1 MTSLSVKDLI
11 SHRAFCF
18 SQKAVDV
25 GIQGYSLTID
35 ILKV

>member
-25 GIQGYSLTID
+25 GIQYSLTID